1 MYAEYFLLL
10 CLRVLPVLMDFF
22 KNFTLPSAD
31 VFMID
36 AVQAAFTEPEVTLL
50 IAGTIYC
57 VSARLSTGETLK
69 S

>member
-1 MYAEYFLLL
+1 
-10 CLRVLPVLMDFF
+10 MDFF
-22 KNFTLPSAD
+22 KNFTLPSDD

-57 VSARLSTGETLK
+57 VSVRLSTGETLK